1 MSHSCLVL
9 LVTDSSECMQNDDSS
24 LMIMHVDKLHD
35 GRTVCISNATR
46 EYASAVFVFVAFPA
60 P

>member
-9 LVTDSSECMQNDDSS
+9 LVTDSSECMQNDGSS
-24 LMIMHVDKLHD
+24 LMIMHEDKPYD
-35 GRTVCISNATR
+35 GITIYISNATR
-46 EYASAVFVFVAFPA
+46 KYASAVVVFVAFPA